1 MALSSA
7 KIPGGNELLN
17 PLFILNK
24 VGLEEGMKVGDLGCG
39 GRGFFT
45 LQAARLVGDK
55 GTVYGVDVLKSALQ
69 SLKSEAEANG
79 IYNVKPVWSNLEI
92 YGATKINDGFLDVA
106 LIINVL
112 FQVKEKD
119 IVLKEAWRMLKREG
133 KLLVIDWKKTGA
145 PFGPP
150 VEMRVS
156 KERVKKIAES
166 LNLILLEEFEAG
178 NYHYGLIF
186 KKV

>member
-1 MALSSA
+1 M
-7 KIPGGNELLN
+7 
-17 PLFILNK
+17 
-24 VGLEEGMKVGDLGCG
+24 
-39 GRGFFT
+39 
-45 LQAARLVGDK
+45 
-55 GTVYGVDVLKSALQ
+55 
-69 SLKSEAEANG
+69 
-79 IYNVKPVWSNLEI
+79 
-92 YGATKINDGFLDVA
+92 
-106 LIINVL
+106 IINVL